1 MTSLLSSLPFFR
13 VIVSLSMALMVPSYR
28 MFDTDMRDTILFM

>member
-1 MTSLLSSLPFFR
+1 MIFLLSPLPFFR